1 MSPNLPESLTITGMF
16 PWGGPNDKP
25 RKKCKT
31 TSDFRKLKSICVF
44 TKVQIIYKI
53 EIIFFSF
60 LACS

>member
-31 TSDFRKLKSICVF
+31 TIRFQEV
-44 TKVQIIYKI
+44 KI
-53 EIIFFSF
+53 NLYFHKGTDY
-60 LACS
+60 L